1 MLLSLL
7 VLAGLAVR
15 FWAWAEVSIRFWL
28 FHFILTAS
36 GDLLGPQLHFANL
49 DYTFPYTVTLDSPSL
64 SEDSETFLSADRLR
78 LTLQELP
85 TAGNPIHVREVKFF
99 EPVLR
104 FEWQEDG
111 SLLGINEHFIKSTE
125 GEQYSDTISTRP
137 SDILSIRILDVDEG
151 TLVFE
156 PFDSDPIHV
165 DDIEFTIDAT
175 PEADRPGLYNL
186 VFGLD
191 RKPALVVDL
200 DGDIDIDTGRLE
212 IETFVATMDVERGR
226 AEGLPPDIQA
236 IIEEHE
242 IHGDIEL
249 KSHGTIPIVD
259 MGETRLDIDLQIE
272 HGAARLGTYL
282 IPVEKLN
289 ATMEIVEKTVDLETM
304 EIMFHESGQMT
315 MSGHLG
321 LQSPRPFDV
330 HFDMEGVYLS
340 SVLERLDVDAPG
352 YNGYLGAQGHIN
364 SQADAVLEHL
374 EGNSHVTLVEGD
386 ILNVPIVDGL
396 REAVLGVETVE
407 SGNDHGSMLV
417 VFQPDRLE
425 LDDVS
430 LEGDDLGVRGHGEIY
445 YDGSLNLRFNAGPLE
460 KVQMQTGALGDI
472 LGMITD
478 RLVTYQVT
486 GTWDDPEFNG
496 RLLNIGTKG
505 RRARR

>member
-1 MLLSLL
+1 
-7 VLAGLAVR
+7 
-15 FWAWAEVSIRFWL
+15 
-28 FHFILTAS
+28 
-36 GDLLGPQLHFANL
+36 
-49 DYTFPYTVTLDSPSL
+49 
-64 SEDSETFLSADRLR
+64 
-78 LTLQELP
+78 
-85 TAGNPIHVREVKFF
+85 
-99 EPVLR
+99 
-104 FEWQEDG
+104 
-111 SLLGINEHFIKSTE
+111 
-125 GEQYSDTISTRP
+125 
-137 SDILSIRILDVDEG
+137 
-151 TLVFE
+151 
-156 PFDSDPIHV
+156 
-165 DDIEFTIDAT
+165 
-175 PEADRPGLYNL
+175 
-186 VFGLD
+186 
-191 RKPALVVDL
+191 
-200 DGDIDIDTGRLE
+200 
-212 IETFVATMDVERGR
+212 MDVERGR

-472 LGMITD
+472 LGLITA